1 MTTALSVDLDNDW
14 QRGLHNEAAR
24 TRDLIEEA
32 TFANGG
38 DDGSDSGSDSGSDTS
53 SVTSDFNIE
62 EITKDLETDILCL
75 VELGPR
81 YKEPI
86 RDRTVEEQPV
96 LPSLA
101 MNWDPAEHLASRIRH
116 RYPDGDALLA
126 HVFGKMNWER
136 AKRLYAAREANAR
149 AVERP
154 SIQLAAAPE
163 AKGTVAASDF
173 HDSGL
178 GTTLASPTSYA
189 ETVLSYRGT
198 KGGSISVPQIPPEG
212 MKGQPFICSICGCAC
227 QLPEA
232 NWKSSWK

>member
-1 MTTALSVDLDNDW
+1 MTIPFSTDPNDW
-14 QRGLHNEAAR
+14 RRELYKEAAQ
-24 TRDLIEEA
+24 TRDLIEEV
-32 TFANGG
+32 TFTNEG
-38 DDGSDSGSDSGSDTS
+38 DDSSDSESDFGSDRS
-53 SVTSDFNIE
+53 SLTNDFNIE
-62 EITKDLETDILCL
+62 EIIKDLETDIRCL
-75 VELGPR
+75 VDLGPR

-86 RDRTVEEQPV
+86 RDRTVKEQPAS
-96 LPSLA
+96 PSLA
-101 MNWDPAEHLASRIRH
+101 VKWDPAEHLASRIRH
-116 RYPDGDALLA
+116 RYPNGDAAFA
-126 HVFGKMNWER
+126 HILGQINWER

-149 AVERP
+149 VSERRA
-154 SIQLAAAPE
+154 IKLAPVSRE
-163 AKGTVAASDF
+163 KGTVVASDF

-212 MKGQPFICSICGCAC
+212 MQGEPFTCSICGCTC